1 MGLYGNL
8 GRNLFELSAGKCA
21 GYRDRYGKC
30 ASMNSFEFTV
40 TASLTNV
47 GLNKRIFFVLTSES
61 L

>member
-40 TASLTNV
+40 TALLTV
-47 GLNKRIFFVLTSES
+47 GLISKDLFVLNSES